1 MLQAQ
6 NTKLFKFNLIFCV
19 QFFLLIPSL
28 FLLTNPFKLIW
39 FDEFLQFA
47 YGSLGNLNEF
57 ISVAVNS
64 ARDINHNQTGVYSL
78 LNFIML
84 QNFNV
89 NIFSLRGP
97 SFLAGALIVLLLYY
111 YLKRTNQFSINL
123 NIIYLM
129 FMLSFYSI
137 FQFMAEG
144 RPYIILSAT
153 CLGIF
158 VYLYSLH
165 VHQISFKKIFMASV
179 IFGSLFHP
187 YFFPYLVLLSF
198 IFLIFFRSQRQS
210 KRELVFLL
218 GNNIISGIICIFLY
232 VNVWGDNLV
241 DFSDFDPFLYTGG
254 FLYYVPM
261 LFAGNFSPIT
271 IGQLTSGSVAFLI
284 SSLSVFFYV
293 AFLTLLVILVFK
305 NKFNSIIR
313 LNIYLILVTFLF
325 SIFLS
330 IISLYFNYW
339 VLTRQWIGSLII
351 IVFCLVNI
359 MIELFK
365 DRNSLILKKMTVLCI
380 VFLFVF
386 QNMYYIHMNLSN
398 YNIKSQIDKS
408 LILKDHL
415 SPTNIDDFIELSN
428 VNLSLGGSI
437 YPQFRNFYLPYI
449 EKENSSE

>member
-1 MLQAQ
+1 MLQSQ
-6 NTKLFKFNLIFCV
+6 NTNLFKFNLRFYV
-19 QFFLLIPSL
+19 QIFLLIPSL
-28 FLLTNPFKLIW
+28 ILLTNPFKLIW

-47 YGSLGNLNEF
+47 FGSLGDINEF

-64 ARDINHNQTGVYSL
+64 AKDINHNQTGLYSL

-111 YLKRTNQFSINL
+111 YLKRTNQFPINL

-210 KRELVFLL
+210 KEELVFLL
-218 GNNIISGIICIFLY
+218 GNNVISGIICIFLY
-232 VNVWGDNLV
+232 LNVWGDNLV
-241 DFSDFDPFLYTGG
+241 DFSDFDPFLFTGG

-261 LFAGNFSPIT
+261 LFAGNFSPVT

-293 AFLTLLVILVFK
+293 AF
-305 NKFNSIIR
+305 
-313 LNIYLILVTFLF
+313 
-325 SIFLS
+325 
-330 IISLYFNYW
+330 
-339 VLTRQWIGSLII
+339 
-351 IVFCLVNI
+351 
-359 MIELFK
+359 
-365 DRNSLILKKMTVLCI
+365 
-380 VFLFVF
+380 
-386 QNMYYIHMNLSN
+386 H
-398 YNIKSQIDKS
+398 
-408 LILKDHL
+408 
-415 SPTNIDDFIELSN
+415 
-428 VNLSLGGSI
+428 
-437 YPQFRNFYLPYI
+437 
-449 EKENSSE
+449 

>member
-137 FQFMAEG
+137 FQFMAE
-144 RPYIILSAT
+144 
-153 CLGIF
+153 
-158 VYLYSLH
+158 
-165 VHQISFKKIFMASV
+165 
-179 IFGSLFHP
+179 
-187 YFFPYLVLLSF
+187 
-198 IFLIFFRSQRQS
+198 
-210 KRELVFLL
+210 
-218 GNNIISGIICIFLY
+218 
-232 VNVWGDNLV
+232 
-241 DFSDFDPFLYTGG
+241 
-254 FLYYVPM
+254 
-261 LFAGNFSPIT
+261 
-271 IGQLTSGSVAFLI
+271 
-284 SSLSVFFYV
+284 
-293 AFLTLLVILVFK
+293 
-305 NKFNSIIR
+305 
-313 LNIYLILVTFLF
+313 
-325 SIFLS
+325 
-330 IISLYFNYW
+330 
-339 VLTRQWIGSLII
+339 
-351 IVFCLVNI
+351 
-359 MIELFK
+359 
-365 DRNSLILKKMTVLCI
+365 
-380 VFLFVF
+380 
-386 QNMYYIHMNLSN
+386 SN
-398 YNIKSQIDKS
+398 
-408 LILKDHL
+408 
-415 SPTNIDDFIELSN
+415 
-428 VNLSLGGSI
+428 
-437 YPQFRNFYLPYI
+437 
-449 EKENSSE
+449 